1 MSYKRLHIFY
11 SGQVQ
16 GVGFRYTAR
25 RVASNLGLV
34 GWARNLSDGKVEVV
48 CEGEEGK
55 IKRFLDEVTT
65 DFHIK
70 DTQISWQEP
79 TQEFNR
85 FEIRF

>member
-25 RVASNLGLV
+25 TIASNLGLV
-34 GWARNLSDGKVEVV
+34 GWVRNLMDDRVEVV
-48 CEGEEGK
+48 CEGEERK
-55 IKRFLDEVTT
+55 IKRFLDDIAT

-70 DTQISWQEP
+70 DVQISWQEP
-79 TQEFNR
+79 TQEFKDFN
-85 FEIRF
+85 IRF